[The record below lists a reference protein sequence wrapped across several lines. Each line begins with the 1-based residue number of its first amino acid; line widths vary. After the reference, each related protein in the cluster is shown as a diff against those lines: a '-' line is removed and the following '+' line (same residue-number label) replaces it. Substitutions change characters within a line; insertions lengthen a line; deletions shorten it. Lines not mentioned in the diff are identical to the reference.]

1 MLNQIDD
8 VTFSSVIGFDNLAR
22 VANDYRMI
30 GNILVNKGIGGN
42 KDIVSNGHITCNR
55 RVNTEIYAV
64 TNRRDALSMA
74 TVFLADGAPLMD
86 VHVAAQLRADV
97 NSNAVREKASFM
109 RARP

>member
-1 MLNQIDD
+1 
-8 VTFSSVIGFDNLAR
+8 
-22 VANDYRMI
+22 MI

-74 TVFLADGAPLMD
+74 TVFLTDGATLMD
-86 VHVAAQLRADV
+86 VYITTQLRTGV
-97 NSNAVREKASFM
+97 NCDAVRVTNIEAFTNLS
-109 RARP
+109 